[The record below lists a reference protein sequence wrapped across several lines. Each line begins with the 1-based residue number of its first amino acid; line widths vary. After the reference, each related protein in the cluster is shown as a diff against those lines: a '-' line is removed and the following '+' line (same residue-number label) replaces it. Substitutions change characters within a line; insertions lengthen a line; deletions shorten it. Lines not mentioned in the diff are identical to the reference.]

1 MRTNTLKVV
10 THMLAAVLL
19 ASSALPA
26 MAAEKADV
34 IHWWTSGGEAAA
46 VKVFADAFNAAG
58 GEWIDD
64 AIAGGGGNNARSAGI
79 NRIIGGDPPAAMQ
92 FNYGK
97 QLDEII
103 ANGYVRDISEL
114 AAAGNWKKV
123 IPALIWD
130 SISRDGKVY
139 GVPVDIH
146 GQTWSWWSIPA
157 LEKAG
162 TEVPKSWDDFFPTL
176 DKLKA
181 AGIIPVAVSR
191 DAWTIDSMW
200 RFLVASKGGSD
211 LFRKVYMDHDVDAVN
226 SPAFRDVVETFFK
239 LRNYSD
245 PGAPARNW
253 NDSTALVINNAA
265 GVQFMGDWA
274 KGEFTNAGK
283 KAMVDYACTPTIGP
297 NQGYVY
303 GGDLFIMSATKDPE
317 MLKAQDLL
325 VNTMMDPK
333 VQVAF
338 NLVKGGIPV
347 RSDVD
352 TSKVDPCGQIGLKL
366 MANPDNQLG
375 DQPFY
380 NSNDAIGAI
389 RDLEATSWANPDTTV
404 DEFVAKFANAISMQ

>member
-1 MRTNTLKVV
+1 MRLNNVRT
-10 THMLAAVLL
+10 AACLL
-19 ASSALPA
+19 ATALLTSTALPA
-26 MAAEKADV
+26 MAAEKAEV

-46 VKVFADAFNAAG
+46 VKVLANAFDAAG
-58 GEWIDD
+58 GEWVDN
-64 AIAGGGGNNARSAGI
+64 AIAGGGGNNARSVGI
-79 NRIIGGDPPAAMQ
+79 NRMVGGNPPAAMQ

-97 QLDEII
+97 QLDEIV
-103 ANGYVRDISEL
+103 ANGYVRDISDL
-114 AAAGNWKKV
+114 AAAGNWKAV
-123 IPALIWD
+123 MPSLIWD

-162 TEVPKSWDDFFPTL
+162 AEVPKSWDEFFPTL

-211 LFRKVYMDHDVDAVN
+211 LFRKVYVDHDIDAVK
-226 SPAFRDVVETFFK
+226 SPQFRDVVETFFK

-253 NDSTALVINNAA
+253 NDSTALIINNTA

-283 KAMVDYACTPTIGP
+283 TPMVDYACTPTIGA
-297 NQGYVY
+297 NEGYVY
-303 GGDLFIMSATKDPE
+303 GGDLFITSATKDPE

-325 VNTMMDPK
+325 VNTMMSPD

-389 RDLEATSWANPDTTV
+389 RDLQATSWANPDTTV
-404 DEFVAKFANAISMQ
+404 DDFVAKFAKAISMQ

>member
-1 MRTNTLKVV
+1 MRPNNMKVA
-10 THMLAAVLL
+10 THMLAAALL

-114 AAAGNWKKV
+114 AEAGNWKAV
-123 IPALIWD
+123 MPSLIWD

-139 GVPVDIH
+139 GVPINIH

-162 TEVPKSWDDFFPTL
+162 ADVPKNWDEFFPTL

-181 AGIIPVAVSR
+181 AGIIPVAMSR
-191 DAWTIDSMW
+191 DAWTIDAMW
-200 RFLVASKGGSD
+200 RFLVVSKGGTD
-211 LFRKVYMDHDVDAVN
+211 LFRKVYIEHDLEALN
-226 SPAFRDVVETFFK
+226 SPAFKDVVETFFK
-239 LRNYSD
+239 LRDYSD
-245 PGAPARNW
+245 QGAPARNW
-253 NDSTALVINNAA
+253 NDSTALIINNTA

-274 KGEFTNAGK
+274 KGEFNNAGK
-283 KAMVDYACTPTIGP
+283 TAMVDYACTPSIGA
-297 NQGYVY
+297 NEGYVY
-303 GGDLFIMSATKDPE
+303 GGDLFITTATNDPD

-325 VNTMMDPK
+325 VNTMMDPD

-338 NLVKGGIPV
+338 NLVKGSIPV

-366 MANPDNQLG
+366 MSNPDNQLG

-389 RDLEATSWANPDTTV
+389 RDLEATSWANPDMTV
-404 DEFVAKFANAISMQ
+404 DDFVAKFASAISLQ